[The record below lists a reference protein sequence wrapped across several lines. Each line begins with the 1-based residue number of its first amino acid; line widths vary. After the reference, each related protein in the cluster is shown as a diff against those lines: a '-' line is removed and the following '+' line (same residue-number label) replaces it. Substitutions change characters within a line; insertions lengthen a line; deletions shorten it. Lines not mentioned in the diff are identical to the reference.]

1 MLINKI
7 TIYNFRQYKGR
18 QVLEFSTS
26 KEKNVTVVLG
36 DNTSGKTTL
45 IQAFNWC
52 LYDNT
57 NFKTKELLN
66 SEIAATMSQLET
78 KEVYVEIELT
88 HEDKIYVIRRKQ
100 LFKSTISG
108 QVRGDVGELKVEY
121 KEPSGEMQEVDSH
134 ECKNTINKILPVDLS
149 EYFFYDGERDLNNK
163 GDVVS
168 AVRGL
173 MGIDVIN
180 ETVDHFNP
188 KSHNSVI
195 SKLNREI
202 DVGKDEKIIKLRGEI
217 DNKKIELANYD
228 KRYREVEKEI
238 DFFLNRKEE
247 LAGIVLANSKTKR
260 KQDEKSQLEKDI
272 VFLEKQTHAT
282 ETDLVKAFSKDSCKF
297 FALPLYK
304 NIKEVLDGAK
314 HNAEG
319 IPHMRSKSIDYIL
332 ERGKCICGC
341 DLTKNQGAEEFIRF
355 EQSLLPPKHIG
366 SLINSY
372 KKEMGQNE
380 RLVEDYESNIK
391 RAFGRIR
398 ENQRQL
404 DEKCVRISNVSKD
417 IIGDINVGKFELEAE
432 ENNGILVQ
440 KEKLLLSI
448 RDKKTACNRDIDN
461 IEREIDKNALVSD
474 KNARINK
481 ELAYANEIYK
491 LFKERYDLAESNV
504 KTDLYNSIN
513 ELFAKMYHGERK
525 VEIDDKYRIILK
537 VDNGNGYF
545 TTDTS
550 PGLDTVKNF
559 AFICGLVDLA
569 RRKAR
574 EVKEST
580 DEIAFNTEPYPI
592 VMDAPFSKAD
602 DTHIKN
608 ISEVLPEVA
617 EQVILVVM
625 KKDWGYAKD
634 AMGEKLGKLYEIN
647 KFSESCSTVGRID
660 NV

>member
-228 KRYREVEKEI
+228 KCYREVEKEI

-260 KQDEKSQLEKDI
+260 KQDEKSQLEKETI
-272 VFLEKQTHAT
+272 TYIIFSFLR
-282 ETDLVKAFSKDSCKF
+282 FS
-297 FALPLYK
+297 
-304 NIKEVLDGAK
+304 
-314 HNAEG
+314 
-319 IPHMRSKSIDYIL
+319 
-332 ERGKCICGC
+332 
-341 DLTKNQGAEEFIRF
+341 
-355 EQSLLPPKHIG
+355 
-366 SLINSY
+366 
-372 KKEMGQNE
+372 
-380 RLVEDYESNIK
+380 
-391 RAFGRIR
+391 
-398 ENQRQL
+398 
-404 DEKCVRISNVSKD
+404 
-417 IIGDINVGKFELEAE
+417 
-432 ENNGILVQ
+432 
-440 KEKLLLSI
+440 
-448 RDKKTACNRDIDN
+448 
-461 IEREIDKNALVSD
+461 
-474 KNARINK
+474 
-481 ELAYANEIYK
+481 
-491 LFKERYDLAESNV
+491 
-504 KTDLYNSIN
+504 
-513 ELFAKMYHGERK
+513 
-525 VEIDDKYRIILK
+525 
-537 VDNGNGYF
+537 
-545 TTDTS
+545 
-550 PGLDTVKNF
+550 
-559 AFICGLVDLA
+559 
-569 RRKAR
+569 
-574 EVKEST
+574 
-580 DEIAFNTEPYPI
+580 
-592 VMDAPFSKAD
+592 
-602 DTHIKN
+602 
-608 ISEVLPEVA
+608 
-617 EQVILVVM
+617 
-625 KKDWGYAKD
+625 
-634 AMGEKLGKLYEIN
+634 
-647 KFSESCSTVGRID
+647 
-660 NV
+660 